1 VIKNFS
7 GYIAADEI
15 YDGPFCILFIVDSK
29 TGYRLM
35 YKILEHNPTEKDMDE
50 FFAEF
55 HRLLDSLGL
64 SVIGITTDLSPLYP
78 KPIKRYFPL
87 AQHQLC
93 VFHALQNI
101 NRGILY
107 ALTRFR
113 RKLKGEIVKRKKRG
127 APLASEKKKMER
139 EKRKKQYIT
148 ELYQNRT
155 LWVKKR
161 LTKYEKRTLKKL
173 SREQRFL
180 KILRSLMD
188 KVYSLFDKRCSLETA
203 MRKLHRI
210 IKSPCLNQCK
220 EIDFI
225 MRKLSNPN
233 LPHAFLFLDDTLLEA
248 TSNSVERS
256 NRRHRKMQKS
266 IYKVR
271 CKDSIECRIKLDMK
285 RDLSVR
291 QRVAHIDVLRNIRA
305 MARNRKKQK
314 LNHVFLTN
322 RKFAV

>member
-1 VIKNFS
+1 MRNVHDAGKF
-7 GYIAADEI
+7 AA
-15 YDGPFCILFIVDSK
+15 
-29 TGYRLM
+29 
-35 YKILEHNPTEKDMDE
+35 
-50 FFAEF
+50 
-55 HRLLDSLGL
+55 GL
-64 SVIGITTDLSPLYP
+64 
-78 KPIKRYFPL
+78 
-87 AQHQLC
+87 
-93 VFHALQNI
+93 
-101 NRGILY
+101 
-107 ALTRFR
+107 
-113 RKLKGEIVKRKKRG
+113 KRG
-127 APLASEKKKMER
+127 APSASEKQKMAR

-148 ELYQNRT
+148 DLYQNRT

-161 LTKYEKRTLKKL
+161 LTKCEKRTLKKL
-173 SREQRFL
+173 SRGHRFL
-180 KILRSLMD
+180 KVLRSLMD

-203 MRKLHRI
+203 IRKLHRL
-210 IKSPCLNQCK
+210 IKSPCLNRCK

-291 QRVAHIDVLRNIRA
+291 QRVARIDVLRNIRA

-314 LNHVFLTN
+314 LNPVSLIN
-322 RKFAV
+322 RKRAV